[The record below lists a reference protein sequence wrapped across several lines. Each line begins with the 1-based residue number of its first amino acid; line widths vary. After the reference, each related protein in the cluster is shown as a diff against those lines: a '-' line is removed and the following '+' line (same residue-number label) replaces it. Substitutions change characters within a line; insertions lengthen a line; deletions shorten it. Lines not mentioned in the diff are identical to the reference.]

1 MDAALLRGMFQPNS
15 SSCGALALLVW
26 GCTGSFIGGE
36 APGDPGAGPDA
47 GPWADAGTPGGGGDV
62 ADAAPGGCAEMDILF
77 VVDDSLSM
85 GEEQTNLAANFP
97 GFIDV
102 LEQRY
107 GSNGAPIDYRVAVT
121 TTGRSVDY
129 TVSYPIGYPSG
140 PTNIPVSTQGANGAF
155 LDDPACGPPRR
166 WLERGDGDV
175 TGVFSC
181 QAQVGTRGPN
191 LEMPLLATELAFVD
205 RVADGTNA
213 GFLRPNAL
221 LAIVILTDE
230 DDCSRRDDNFVIG
243 SFFSDI
249 CSTEPGFDDVG
260 RHIDTLDTVA
270 GGRER
275 WAVAVIAGPGP
286 GICVSEFGD
295 AFEGRRLRQFVG
307 GVGDNAVFSSICQGD
322 LASALDDALDTFGE
336 ACQALPPIP

>member
-1 MDAALLRGMFQPNS
+1 MPAALVFV
-15 SSCGALALLVW
+15 LVW
-26 GCTGSFIGGE
+26 VGCTGSLIGGDP
-36 APGDPGAGPDA
+36 PGDPGAGSADA
-47 GPWADAGTPGGGGDV
+47 GPWADAGYPTGGGNGSDGGMGGGGCD
-62 ADAAPGGCAEMDILF
+62 EMDILF

-85 GEEQTNLAANFP
+85 GEEQSNLAENFP
-97 GFIDV
+97 AFIDV
-102 LEQRY
+102 LDQRY
-107 GSNGAPIDYRVAVT
+107 GGNGRPVDYRVAVT

-129 TVSYPIGYPSG
+129 TVSYPIGYPTG
-140 PTNIPVSTQGANGAF
+140 PTNIPVSVVGANGAF
-155 LDDPACGPPRR
+155 LDDPSCGAPRR
-166 WLERGDGDV
+166 WLERGDDDV

-181 QAQVGTRGPN
+181 QAKVGTGGPD

-249 CSTEPGFDDVG
+249 CSTEPGFDDVH
-260 RHIDTLDTVA
+260 RYIDTLDTVA

-275 WAVAVIAGPGP
+275 WAIAVIAGPGP
-286 GICVSEFGD
+286 GLCHSDFGD
-295 AFEGRRLRQFVG
+295 AFDGRRLRRFVAD
-307 GVGDNAVFSSICQGD
+307 VGDNAVFSSICEGD
-322 LASALDDALDTFGE
+322 LASALGDALDTFGE
-336 ACQALPPIP
+336 ACQGLPPIP